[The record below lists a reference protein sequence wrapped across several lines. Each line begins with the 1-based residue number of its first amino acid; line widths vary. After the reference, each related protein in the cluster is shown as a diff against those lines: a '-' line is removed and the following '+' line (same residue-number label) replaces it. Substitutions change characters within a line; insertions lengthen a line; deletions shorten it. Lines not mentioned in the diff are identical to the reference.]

1 MMRTPSMVDS
11 RRPLIKQRKIWM
23 LLRQQKTKLR
33 RSSMIVL
40 SKIKMLAVK
49 IMHCKAADTQYKKDQ
64 GDYTAKKKS
73 YDDAKKLSDA
83 SDVLLKKAQKDKT
96 DADNKRAK
104 D

>member
-1 MMRTPSMVDS
+1 MDAA
-11 RRPLIKQRKIWM
+11 
-23 LLRQQKTKLR
+23 KTTENETKKKFDDC
-33 RSSMIVL
+33 V
-40 SKIKMLAVK
+40 VK
-49 IMHCKAADTQYKKDQ
+49 NKDAGGKDHADCKAADTQYKKDQ